1 MNGPEPDWD
10 ALSRFVAGESE
21 PTEALAVEAWLAAH
35 PADEVLVRGVKAHAA
50 AADADAHVPVD
61 VDAAFRQVRARLAAD
76 VAAPREGL
84 SVVSGGAGR
93 AVVGGRTTAPSSR
106 PWGRIVLAVAATVVA
121 ALGIRQWQGGATAGG
136 ANRVLATQVGQRDS
150 LMLADGTKVVLAPG
164 SRLTVA
170 ADFDAGNRVVTL
182 EGAAYFDV
190 HHDDAHPFTVRAARA
205 EIRDVGTA
213 FTVKTDDAG
222 DVTVA
227 VTHGI
232 VALRDASEAGP
243 AGVEL
248 RAGDRGVVS
257 AGAVAVT
264 RGTVTD
270 DETSWTRGRLAYR
283 DAPLAEVRAD
293 LKRWYGIDMQ
303 IADSAL
309 SRLTVTM
316 PAQPDSASVIN
327 TIVTLL
333 GADMV
338 QRGGSI
344 ILRSAARGTIP

>member
-1 MNGPEPDWD
+1 
-10 ALSRFVAGESE
+10 
-21 PTEALAVEAWLAAH
+21 
-35 PADEVLVRGVKAHAA
+35 
-50 AADADAHVPVD
+50 
-61 VDAAFRQVRARLAAD
+61 
-76 VAAPREGL
+76 
-84 SVVSGGAGR
+84 
-93 AVVGGRTTAPSSR
+93 
-106 PWGRIVLAVAATVVA
+106 
-121 ALGIRQWQGGATAGG
+121 
-136 ANRVLATQVGQRDS
+136 
-150 LMLADGTKVVLAPG
+150 
-164 SRLTVA
+164 
-170 ADFDAGNRVVTL
+170 
-182 EGAAYFDV
+182 V

-232 VALRDASEAGP
+232 VALRDASDAGP

-264 RGTVTD
+264 RGTVTE

-283 DAPLAEVRAD
+283 DAPLSEVRAD
-293 LKRWYGIDMQ
+293 LKRWYGIDLQ

-338 QRGGSI
+338 QRGGSL